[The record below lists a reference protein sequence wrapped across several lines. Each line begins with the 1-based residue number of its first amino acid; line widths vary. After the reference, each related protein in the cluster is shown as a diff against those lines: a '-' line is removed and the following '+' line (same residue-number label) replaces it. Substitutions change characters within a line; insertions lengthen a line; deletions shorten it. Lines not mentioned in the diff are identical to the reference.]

1 MSYKIVL
8 GSEIAIKSSFNKI
21 RRQRATLTGAA
32 SQGRNIRLTTDN
44 GDNINV
50 IVVHWNQ
57 FVLFAQVCLDKKL
70 FIFVRA
76 NLTNRKLNAEPFLG
90 IALTTTCDWWVPV
103 TSSSIDCGESR
114 SFTLRVTKKESFR
127 RTPSFTTVYCAKVLH
142 SH

>member
-1 MSYKIVL
+1 MSHKIVL

-70 FIFVRA
+70 FIIDFHCKIWPF
-76 NLTNRKLNAEPFLG
+76 RKVYHKGL
-90 IALTTTCDWWVPV
+90 
-103 TSSSIDCGESR
+103 
-114 SFTLRVTKKESFR
+114 SFR
-127 RTPSFTTVYCAKVLH
+127 GLKVDNMTKIDH
-142 SH
+142 

>member
-1 MSYKIVL
+1 MSHKIVL

-57 FVLFAQVCLDKKL
+57 FVLFTKVCLDKKL
-70 FIFVRA
+70 FIFVPRQPHKPQ
-76 NLTNRKLNAEPFLG
+76 TE
-90 IALTTTCDWWVPV
+90 
-103 TSSSIDCGESR
+103 
-114 SFTLRVTKKESFR
+114 R
-127 RTPSFTTVYCAKVLH
+127 RTLS
-142 SH
+142 SHHPNDDL